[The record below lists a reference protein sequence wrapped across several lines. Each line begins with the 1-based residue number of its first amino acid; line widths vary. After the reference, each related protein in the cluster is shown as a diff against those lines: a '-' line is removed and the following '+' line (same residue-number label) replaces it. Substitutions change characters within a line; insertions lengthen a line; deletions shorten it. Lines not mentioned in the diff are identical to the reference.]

1 MQRVNA
7 THRPWRSLAIL
18 MAFLLAIAALAAS
31 PVGAASPQIAQN
43 IPEGSELVTS
53 GHHPD
58 GRPGDGQPADFVL
71 TVLHNND
78 GESALLADEVETGG
92 FEAGV
97 AYFAS
102 VVRDAKRESAARTH
116 GDFARRAE
124 RGTIF
129 VSSGDNF
136 LAGPVFQ
143 ASLED
148 GVYYDAMA
156 LDALGYDAIDL
167 GNHDFDFG
175 PDILADFISTGFRQ
189 PGDPPYLSSNLDFS
203 GEPSLQALVDR
214 GAIAKSTVVW
224 EQGHPIG
231 IIGATTP
238 ALPFVSSPGDVVVD
252 PDVAAAI
259 QEQVDL
265 LESLGVNK
273 IVLISHLQSINEDIE
288 LAAALTGVDI
298 MVAGGGDEL
307 LASQGDPLLPSE
319 TEEPFGDYPLYAVSA
334 DGSEVPVVTTTG
346 QYGYL
351 GQLVVGFDRHGQVI
365 DVDDDASLPRRVVS
379 PEVGPDGVTPQQNIQ
394 SRIVDPVEE
403 FVAALDTTIV
413 ATSEVDLDG
422 IRANVR
428 TMETNEGNLIADS
441 QLWQATQLADEF
453 GVPVPD
459 VALQNGGG
467 IRNDS
472 IIPAGDISLLD
483 TFSMVP
489 FGNFVTVVPDI
500 PREQFKEILENA
512 VSNIENVDGRFAQVA
527 GFSFTFDLNGTA
539 QELDDDLNVVTPG
552 SRIIDVT
559 LDDGTSIVAGGAVV
573 AGDAL
578 TIAIVDFLARG
589 GDQYPFRGAPFTA
602 IGVSYQQALA
612 NYLEAPT
619 SEGGLG
625 GLISAADY
633 PFGGEGRIVDV
644 TPG

>member
-1 MQRVNA
+1 M
-7 THRPWRSLAIL
+7 
-18 MAFLLAIAALAAS
+18 
-31 PVGAASPQIAQN
+31 
-43 IPEGSELVTS
+43 
-53 GHHPD
+53 
-58 GRPGDGQPADFVL
+58 
-71 TVLHNND
+71 
-78 GESALLADEVETGG
+78 
-92 FEAGV
+92 
-97 AYFAS
+97 
-102 VVRDAKRESAARTH
+102 
-116 GDFARRAE
+116 
-124 RGTIF
+124 

-148 GVYYDAMA
+148 GVFYDALA

-175 PDILADFISTGFRQ
+175 PDLLADFINDFRN

-203 GEPSLQALVDR
+203 AEPSLQDLVDD
-214 GAIAKSTVVW
+214 GVIAASTIVW
-224 EQGHPIG
+224 QQGHPIG

-252 PDVAAAI
+252 PDVAAAV

-288 LAAALTGVDI
+288 LATELTGVDV

-307 LASQGDPLLPSE
+307 LASEGDLLLPSDE
-319 TEEPFGDYPLYAVSA
+319 SEDPFGDYPMYAVSA
-334 DGSEVPVVTTTG
+334 DDAQIPVVTTTG

-351 GQLVVGFDRHGQVI
+351 GQLVVGFDRHGNVI
-365 DVDDDASLPRRVVS
+365 DVDDEASGPRRVVS
-379 PEVGPDGVTPQQNIQ
+379 REVGPDGVSPVAKIQN
-394 SRIVDPVEE
+394 RIVEPVEE

-428 TMETNEGNLIADS
+428 TMETNQANLIADS
-441 QLWQATQLADEF
+441 QLWQATQLAPEF

-483 TFSMVP
+483 TFSMLP
-489 FGNFVTVVPDI
+489 FGNFVSVVPDI

-552 SRIIDVT
+552 TRVVDVT
-559 LDDGTSIVAGGAVV
+559 LDDGTVIVAGGDVV

-578 TIAIVDFLARG
+578 TIAIADFLARG
-589 GDQYPFRGAPFTA
+589 GDQYPFRGASFTTL
-602 IGVSYQQALA
+602 GVSYQQALA
-612 NYLEAPT
+612 NFLEAPVAD
-619 SEGGLG
+619 GGLG
-625 GLISAADY
+625 GLIPASDY
-633 PFGGEGRIVDV
+633 PVGGEGRIVDV